1 MCDLDLHYPVE
12 PSEME
17 WSFSFSRTCFS
28 IYPSMNMKQTEL
40 FFSVGFES
48 CWKSKSLPGV
58 QLLKALWENGWAK
71 KMGEKSRK
79 RKWKNACGQTLKQVI
94 PIHQDLVYPLIS
106 EFDRFCQHPSINCT
120 DEKCGIIMTLTHLHD
135 TYGWWHLPFSIFLC
149 FTQVYE
155 GHFILLGSICL
166 IRDPYHRYYI
176 KNIYL
181 CLIFLPRLPQLYFKK
196 ERCDHQLNLFRPP
209 E

>member
-17 WSFSFSRTCFS
+17 WSLSFSRTCFS

-94 PIHQDLVYPLIS
+94 PIYQDLVYPLIS

-120 DEKCGIIMTLTHLHD
+120 DEKCGMPAVSVKWRWHTYTTPTVDDIWLSLSFFASHKFMKD
-135 TYGWWHLPFSIFLC
+135 TS
-149 FTQVYE
+149 
-155 GHFILLGSICL
+155 
-166 IRDPYHRYYI
+166 YY
-176 KNIYL
+176 
-181 CLIFLPRLPQLYFKK
+181 
-196 ERCDHQLNLFRPP
+196 
-209 E
+209 